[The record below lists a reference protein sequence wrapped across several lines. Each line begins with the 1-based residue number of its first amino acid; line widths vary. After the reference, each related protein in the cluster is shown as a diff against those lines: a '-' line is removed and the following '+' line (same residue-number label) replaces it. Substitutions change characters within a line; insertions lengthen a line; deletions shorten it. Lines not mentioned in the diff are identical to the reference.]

1 MAESPFS
8 VSRYLAVRYVSVG
21 RRSHLVSFM
30 SAVAVFGLSLSVAIL
45 VLVLSVMNGFDREM
59 RHTILGIVPHI
70 TLYTDENLSQSDW
83 GAVIDGLASSP
94 DLASISPVVQAMG
107 VVSGGGG
114 NRGVLINGI
123 VSDAGRNDTALDDFF
138 VSGSLQDLYANRW
151 GIVIGE
157 SLAESIG
164 VVTGD
169 QLTLYSSAVSI
180 NPLVPL
186 ANFRTFDVVGTFK
199 VGTKELDEAYVM
211 INQPAAR
218 ALYRLRSLQNALQLR
233 LDDALAA
240 DQIAME
246 LDSWLPAGFFIESWT
261 LKLGSIYDNIR
272 FSRNIVAFML
282 WLLVSVAAFNLV
294 VSLMMIVRDKR
305 GDIAIL
311 RTLGASPKTVTRIFL
326 WQGCL
331 IGLMGTVSGLFFGLL
346 GATYVTEFARWLES
360 FFGLQL
366 LSADV
371 YPIDYLPSEIQAL
384 DLVVVVIG
392 VFCLTLCATIIP
404 ARRAARIQPAEALR
418 QE

>member
-8 VSRYLAVRYVSVG
+8 VARYLAVRYVSAG

-30 SAVAVFGLSLSVAIL
+30 SVVAVFGLTLSVAIL

-59 RHTILGIVPHI
+59 RQTILGIVPHI
-70 TLYTDENLSQSDW
+70 TLYTDENLLQSDW
-83 GAVIDGLASSP
+83 NAVIDRLASRP
-94 DLASISPVVQAMG
+94 DLVSISPVVQATG
-107 VVSGGGG
+107 VVSGSGG

-123 VSDAGRNDTALDDFF
+123 DRDADRTYSALDDFF
-138 VSGSLQDLYANRW
+138 ISGNLQDLYANRW
-151 GIVIGE
+151 GVVIGE
-157 SLAESIG
+157 SLAKSIG
-164 VVTGD
+164 VETGD

-186 ANFRTFDVVGTFK
+186 ANFRTFDVVGTFR
-199 VGTKELDEAYVM
+199 VGTSELDEAYVM
-211 INQPAAR
+211 INQQAAG
-218 ALYRLRSLQNALQLR
+218 ALFRLRSAQNALHLR

-240 DQIAME
+240 DQIAGE
-246 LDSWLPAGFFIESWT
+246 LDSWVPRGFFIESWT
-261 LKLGSIYDNIR
+261 LKLGAIYDNIR

-311 RTLGASPKTVTRIFL
+311 RTLGASPKTVTKIFL

-331 IGLMGTVSGLFFGLL
+331 IGLIGTVCGLFFGLL

-360 FFGLQL
+360 FFSLQL
-366 LSADV
+366 LSAEV

-384 DLVVVVIG
+384 DLAAVVTG
-392 VFCLTLCATIIP
+392 VFFLTLCATIIP

>member
-1 MAESPFS
+1 MPESLFS
-8 VSRYLAVRYVSVG
+8 VCRYLAVRYVSVG
-21 RRSHLVSFM
+21 RSSHLVSFM
-30 SAVAVFGLSLSVAIL
+30 SALAVFGLSLSVAIL

-59 RHTILGIVPHI
+59 RNTILGIVPHI
-70 TLYTDENLSQSDW
+70 TLYTDENLLQSDW
-83 GAVIDGLASSP
+83 DAVIDQLASQS

-123 VSDAGRNDTALDDFF
+123 DREAGRAYAALDDFF
-138 VSGSLQDLYANRW
+138 VSGSLPDLYANRW
-151 GIVIGE
+151 GVAIGE

-164 VVTGD
+164 VETGD

-180 NPLVPL
+180 NPLIPM
-186 ANFRTFDVVGTFK
+186 ANFRKLDVVGTFR

-211 INQPAAR
+211 INKQAAR
-218 ALYRLRSLQNALQLR
+218 ALFRLRSPQNAVHLR

-240 DQIAME
+240 DRIAVK
-246 LDSWLPAGFFIESWT
+246 LDSWVPTTFFIESWT
-261 LKLGSIYDNIR
+261 LKLGAIYDNIR

-311 RTLGASPKTVTRIFL
+311 RTLGASPKTVTEIFL

-331 IGLMGTVSGLFFGLL
+331 IG
-346 GATYVTEFARWLES
+346 
-360 FFGLQL
+360 
-366 LSADV
+366 
-371 YPIDYLPSEIQAL
+371 
-384 DLVVVVIG
+384 
-392 VFCLTLCATIIP
+392 
-404 ARRAARIQPAEALR
+404 
-418 QE
+418 

>member
-1 MAESPFS
+1 MPESLFS
-8 VSRYLAVRYVSVG
+8 VCRYLAVRYVSVG
-21 RRSHLVSFM
+21 RSSHLVSFM
-30 SAVAVFGLSLSVAIL
+30 SALAVFGLSLSVAIL

-59 RHTILGIVPHI
+59 RNTILGIVPHI
-70 TLYTDENLSQSDW
+70 TIYTDENLLQSDW
-83 GAVIDGLASSP
+83 DAVIDQLASQS

-107 VVSGGGG
+107 VVSGDGG

-123 VSDAGRNDTALDDFF
+123 DRETDSSYAALDDFF
-138 VSGSLQDLYANRW
+138 VSGSLPDLYANRW
-151 GIVIGE
+151 GVAIGE

-164 VVTGD
+164 VETGD

-180 NPLVPL
+180 NPLVPM
-186 ANFRTFDVVGTFK
+186 ANFRKLDVVGTFR

-211 INQPAAR
+211 LNKQAAR
-218 ALYRLRSLQNALQLR
+218 ALFKLRSPQNALHLR
-233 LDDALAA
+233 VDDPLAA
-240 DQIAME
+240 DRIAVE
-246 LDSWLPAGFFIESWT
+246 LDSWVPATFFIESWT
-261 LKLGSIYDNIR
+261 LKLGAIYDNIR

-311 RTLGASPKTVTRIFL
+311 RTLGASPKTVTEIFL

-331 IGLMGTVSGLFFGLL
+331 IGLIGTAFGLFFGIL
-346 GATYVTEFARWLES
+346 GASYVTEFARWLES
-360 FFGLQL
+360 SFRLQL

-384 DLVVVVIG
+384 DLAVVVIG
-392 VFCLTLCATIIP
+392 VFFLVFCATIIP
-404 ARRAARIQPAEALR
+404 ARRAARIHPAEALR

>member
-1 MAESPFS
+1 MPESLFS
-8 VSRYLAVRYVSVG
+8 VCRYLAVRYVSVG
-21 RRSHLVSFM
+21 RSSHLVSFM
-30 SAVAVFGLSLSVAIL
+30 SALAVFGLSLSVAIL

-70 TLYTDENLSQSDW
+70 TLYTEENLLQSDW
-83 GAVIDGLASSP
+83 DAVTDQLASLP
-94 DLASISPVVQAMG
+94 DLVSIAPVVQAMG
-107 VVSGGGG
+107 IVSGGGG
-114 NRGVLINGI
+114 NKGVLINGI
-123 VSDAGRNDTALDDFF
+123 DRDAGRAYAALDNFF
-138 VSGSLQDLYANRW
+138 VSGSLPDLYANRW
-151 GIVIGE
+151 GVAIGE

-164 VVTGD
+164 VETGD
-169 QLTLYSSAVSI
+169 QLTLYSSALSI

-186 ANFRTFDVVGTFK
+186 ANFRKLDVVGTFR
-199 VGTKELDEAYVM
+199 VGTKELDGAYVM
-211 INQPAAR
+211 INQDAAR
-218 ALYRLRSLQNALQLR
+218 ALFRLRSPQNALHLR

-240 DQIAME
+240 DRIAME
-246 LDSWLPAGFFIESWT
+246 LDALVPATFFIESWT

-331 IGLMGTVSGLFFGLL
+331 IGLIGTAFGLFFGIL

-360 FFGLQL
+360 SFSLQL

-371 YPIDYLPSEIQAL
+371 YPIDYLPSELQAL
-384 DLVVVVIG
+384 DLAVVVIV
-392 VFCLTLCATIIP
+392 VFFLVFCATIIP
-404 ARRAARIQPAEALR
+404 ARRAARIHPAEALR

>member
-1 MAESPFS
+1 MPESLFS
-8 VSRYLAVRYVSVG
+8 VCRYLAVRYVSVG
-21 RRSHLVSFM
+21 RSSHLVSFM
-30 SAVAVFGLSLSVAIL
+30 SALAVFGLSLSVAIL
-45 VLVLSVMNGFDREM
+45 VMVLSVMNGFDREM

-70 TLYTDENLSQSDW
+70 TLYTDENLLQSDW
-83 GAVIDGLASSP
+83 DAVIDQLASQP
-94 DLASISPVVQAMG
+94 DVASTSPVVQAMG
-107 VVSGGGG
+107 VVSGDAG

-123 VSDAGRNDTALDDFF
+123 DRDAGRAYAALDDFF
-138 VSGSLQDLYANRW
+138 VSGSLQDLYVNRW
-151 GIVIGE
+151 GVAIGE

-164 VVTGD
+164 VEAGD

-186 ANFRTFDVVGTFK
+186 ANFRKLDVVGTFR

-211 INQPAAR
+211 INQQAAH
-218 ALYRLRSLQNALQLR
+218 ALFRLRSPQNALHLR

-240 DQIAME
+240 DRIAVE
-246 LDSWLPAGFFIESWT
+246 LDSWVPAKFYIESWT
-261 LKLGSIYDNIR
+261 LKLGAIYDNIR
-272 FSRNIVAFML
+272 FSRSIVAFML

-311 RTLGASPKTVTRIFL
+311 RTLGASPKTVTKIFL

-331 IGLMGTVSGLFFGLL
+331 IGLIGTAFGLFFGIL

-360 FFGLQL
+360 SFSLQL

-371 YPIDYLPSEIQAL
+371 YPIDYLPSEIQVL
-384 DLVVVVIG
+384 DLAVVVIG
-392 VFCLTLCATIIP
+392 VFFLVFCATIIP
-404 ARRAARIQPAEALR
+404 ARRAARIHPAEALR

>member
-1 MAESPFS
+1 MPESLFS
-8 VSRYLAVRYVSVG
+8 VCRYLAVRYVSVG
-21 RRSHLVSFM
+21 RSSHLVSFM
-30 SAVAVFGLSLSVAIL
+30 SALAVFGLSLSVAIL

-59 RHTILGIVPHI
+59 RNTILGIVPHI
-70 TLYTDENLSQSDW
+70 TLYTDENLLQSDW
-83 GAVIDGLASSP
+83 DAVIDQLASQS

-107 VVSGGGG
+107 VVAGGGG

-123 VSDAGRNDTALDDFF
+123 DRETDRSHAALDDFF
-138 VSGSLQDLYANRW
+138 VSGSLSNLYANRW
-151 GIVIGE
+151 GVAIGE

-164 VVTGD
+164 VETGD

-180 NPLVPL
+180 NPLVPM
-186 ANFRTFDVVGTFK
+186 ANFRKLDVVGTFR

-211 INQPAAR
+211 INKQAAR
-218 ALYRLRSLQNALQLR
+218 ALFRLRSSQNALHLR
-233 LDDALAA
+233 VDDALAA
-240 DQIAME
+240 DRIAVE
-246 LDSWLPAGFFIESWT
+246 LDSWVPATFFIESWT
-261 LKLGSIYDNIR
+261 LKLGAIYDNIR

-311 RTLGASPKTVTRIFL
+311 RTLGASPKTVTEIFL

-331 IGLMGTVSGLFFGLL
+331 IGLIGTSFGLFFGIL

-360 FFGLQL
+360 SFRLQL

-371 YPIDYLPSEIQAL
+371 YPIDYLPSEVQAI
-384 DLVVVVIG
+384 DLAVVVIG
-392 VFCLTLCATIIP
+392 VFFLVFCATIIP
-404 ARRAARIQPAEALR
+404 ARRAARIHPAEALR

>member
-1 MAESPFS
+1 MTESPFS
-8 VSRYLAVRYVSVG
+8 VSRYLAVRYVGVG
-21 RRSHLVSFM
+21 KRSHLVSFM

-59 RHTILGIVPHI
+59 RQTILGIVPHI
-70 TLYTDENLSQSDW
+70 TLYTDESLLLSDW
-83 GAVIDGLASSP
+83 NALIDRLATSP
-94 DLASISPVVQAMG
+94 DLASISPVVQATG

-114 NRGVLINGI
+114 SRGVLINGI
-123 VSDAGRNDTALDDFF
+123 DSDAGRTYAALGDLFK
-138 VSGSLQDLYANRW
+138 SGSLQDLYANRW
-151 GIVIGE
+151 GVVIGE

-164 VVTGD
+164 VKTGD
-169 QLTLYSSAVSI
+169 QLTIYSSAVSI

-186 ANFRTFDVVGTFK
+186 ANFRAFDVVGTFR
-199 VGTKELDEAYVM
+199 VGTKELDEAYVI
-211 INQPAAR
+211 INQSAAR
-218 ALYRLRSLQNALQLR
+218 ALFRLRSAQNALHLR

-240 DQIAME
+240 DQIAVE
-246 LDSWLPAGFFIESWT
+246 LDSWVPGRIFIESWT
-261 LKLGSIYDNIR
+261 LKLGAIYDNIR

-311 RTLGASPKTVTRIFL
+311 RTLGASPKTVTKIFL

-331 IGLMGTVSGLFFGLL
+331 IGLIGTVCGLFFGLL

-360 FFGLQL
+360 FFSLQL
-366 LSADV
+366 LSAEV

-384 DLVVVVIG
+384 DLAVVVIG
-392 VFCLTLCATIIP
+392 VFFLAFCATIIP